1 MQTNAIDAKRDP
13 ISFKEMQTMLKW
25 SYGDEGLTLAES
37 WRRWNERLWEG
48 RLQPVPIIQP
58 TATPYGHWIGLYSYN
73 HENQSLSI
81 QLKRGCPLSDKID
94 ILLHEMVHQGLSESC
109 NDPSHNAIPWCQEI
123 IRITKAVWDIDIWA
137 SPSVPRKRD
146 GRSIRIQKPSPNG
159 EPSIPLKAIASWP
172 HSLGLKVPSS

>member
-1 MQTNAIDAKRDP
+1 MDRVPLRDKSPVEPEMSHGELLATTRSKRVKGMQTNAIDAKRDP

-81 QLKRGCPLSDKID
+81 QLKRV
-94 ILLHEMVHQGLSESC
+94 VH
-109 NDPSHNAIPWCQEI
+109 
-123 IRITKAVWDIDIWA
+123 
-137 SPSVPRKRD
+137 
-146 GRSIRIQKPSPNG
+146 
-159 EPSIPLKAIASWP
+159 
-172 HSLGLKVPSS
+172 